1 MFPPWEGFMQNSHTD
16 SINNCYIQVRSEEQA
31 TRTQILIL
39 MKGTG
44 KGIHYDADARM
55 PLMQGHL
62 LPLINSETVHG
73 YGSH

>member
-1 MFPPWEGFMQNSHTD
+1 MFPSREGFMQNSHTD
-16 SINNCYIQVRSEEQA
+16 SINIQVRSEEQA
-31 TRTQILIL
+31 TRTQILTL
-39 MKGTG
+39 MGTG